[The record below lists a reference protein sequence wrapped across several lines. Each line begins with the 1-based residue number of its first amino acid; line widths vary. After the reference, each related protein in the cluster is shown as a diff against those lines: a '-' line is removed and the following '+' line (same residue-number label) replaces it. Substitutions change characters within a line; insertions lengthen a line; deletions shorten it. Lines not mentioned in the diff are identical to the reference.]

1 MKLTAADLPD
11 CSRAFLE
18 ACVDSLERDVAA
30 GAEHLRPWL
39 DQVRATIPNAPPYD
53 IDHRDRDCRRCP

>member
-18 ACVDSLERDVAA
+18 ACADSLDHRVAA

-39 DQVRATIPNAPPYD
+39 EQVRAAIPTAPLYD
-53 IDHRDRDCRRCP
+53 IDHRERYRR

>member
-1 MKLTAADLPD
+1 MKLTAADLQD

-18 ACVDSLERDVAA
+18 ACADSLDREVAA

-39 DQVRATIPNAPPYD
+39 EQVRAAIPNGLPVSL
-53 IDHRDRDCRRCP
+53 DHRDRDCRRC